1 MSQSAGMRGRRAL
14 AAVVAIVALP
24 GWLGFAQEPT
34 PPFSEIS
41 PAAADS
47 LGRKINAIRLV
58 EYSPERRASQDSLTV
73 SDVEM
78 ESFVLYWMAD
88 EIPPRVE
95 SIDVTVEDGLIS
107 TDAELTL
114 DEDNSSGNAVVDSLL
129 GGTHRLR
136 IGGAL
141 KGQDGKGEFELR
153 EVWIDGFRIPL
164 FVVDL
169 IVVGFVTPRYPEVD
183 LDEPFDLPWGIDEIQ
198 LTSGLATIGY

>member
-1 MSQSAGMRGRRAL
+1 MRSLRAL
-14 AAVVAIVALP
+14 AGLLAIVAVP
-24 GWLGFAQEPT
+24 GSLGFAQEPD
-34 PPFSEIS
+34 PAFSEIS

-47 LGRKINAIRLV
+47 LGLKIDAIRSV
-58 EYSPERRASQDSLTV
+58 EYSPERRASQESFTV

-78 ESFVLYWMAD
+78 ESFVLYWMVD

-114 DEDNSSGNAVVDSLL
+114 DEEHSSGNAVVDGLL

-141 KGQDGKGEFELR
+141 KGQDGMGEFELR
-153 EVWIDGFRIPL
+153 EVRLDGIRIPL
-164 FVVDL
+164 FLVDL
-169 IVVGFVTPRYPEVD
+169 IVAGFVTPRYPEVD